1 MRQYAIS
8 PAAQEDI
15 ESILAW
21 THENFGE
28 RARLRYKSIIA
39 QALNDV
45 AEDPTRAGTQVRS
58 EVDYQART
66 YHLRHSRRRVK
77 DVAGT
82 VKNPR
87 HFILFRV
94 QHGGVVEIVRLL
106 HDRMDLTTQLFAG
119 DDG

>member
-28 RARLRYKSIIA
+28 HARLRYKSVIF
-39 QALNDV
+39 QALNDL
-45 AEDPTRAGTQVRS
+45 AENPTRAGTQVRS
-58 EVDYQART
+58 EVDHQART

-87 HFILFRV
+87 HFILFRI
-94 QHGGVVEIVRLL
+94 QHDGTLEIVRIV
-106 HDRMDLTTQLFAG
+106 HDRMDITTQLLA